1 MQALK
6 RHVNP
11 TSSIWCR
18 NYKLAANTKRKVE
31 CINTNKNITVD
42 LKMPEN
48 RQIEV
53 DDTIEETLITIY
65 SAKEPAM
72 KKICLRETVH
82 EKEENEQNIET
93 SPVLSGRRELINPF
107 VKKAQTNLLK
117 SFTAVQQSIN
127 EKNKVTSNFFH
138 KKYTNS
144 VEEEST
150 VVETDVSNKTCSIKD
165 NETAKGKNNEVV
177 VLVDGQTVVVSKFFS
192 KHSINSCE
200 TVTCSND
207 DRNMENNDSER
218 IPNSHDTISSNYST
232 NSNCDSVLQE
242 EQSISQDFTNTTNSQ
257 EICSQVDMQLLNTG
271 EDSQGDL
278 TQNSKI
284 SVNSAT
290 SKASK
295 NTLDVKTAILFTNV
309 QRTSRDIQ
317 GETKTCRQPGLRKR
331 SSKTIKPIKN
341 QPSILSMFAFTKK

>member
-1 MQALK
+1 MSYLYLQALK

-11 TSSIWCR
+11 TSSIWCK
-18 NYKLAANTKRKVE
+18 NYKLPANTKRKVE
-31 CINTNKNITVD
+31 CVHTNNKNITVD
-42 LKMPEN
+42 LTMPEN

-53 DDTIEETLITIY
+53 DDNIEETLITIY
-65 SAKEPAM
+65 SAKEPPM
-72 KKICLRETVH
+72 KKICLRETV
-82 EKEENEQNIET
+82 ENEQNIET

-107 VKKAQTNLLK
+107 VKKAQTNLLQ
-117 SFTAVQQSIN
+117 SFTAVKQSIH
-127 EKNKVTSNFFH
+127 EKTKVTSNFVH

-150 VVETDVSNKTCSIKD
+150 VVETDASNKD
-165 NETAKGKNNEVV
+165 NETANGKNNEVV

-207 DRNMENNDSER
+207 DRSMENNGSE
-218 IPNSHDTISSNYST
+218 DTISSSYST
-232 NSNCDSVLQE
+232 NSNGDSVLQG
-242 EQSISQDFTNTTNSQ
+242 EQSVPQHLTNTTNSQ
-257 EICSQVDMQLLNTG
+257 EIYSEVDMQLLNSG
-271 EDSQGDL
+271 EDSQNDL
-278 TQNSKI
+278 TED
-284 SVNSAT
+284 AT
-290 SKASK
+290 CKASK
-295 NTLDVKTAILFTNV
+295 TTFDIKTAILFTNV